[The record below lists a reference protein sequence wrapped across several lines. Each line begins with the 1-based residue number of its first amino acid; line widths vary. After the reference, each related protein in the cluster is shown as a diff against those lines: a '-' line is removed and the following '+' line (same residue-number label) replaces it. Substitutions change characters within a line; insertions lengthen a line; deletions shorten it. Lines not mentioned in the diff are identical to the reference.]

1 MKKFII
7 AALALFMLLS
17 VPAYAEN
24 IYEPTPEAYELVDY
38 VNDMIDEPY
47 ASSAC
52 QMFVRTTF
60 EDCLNV
66 ENTDIICCA
75 SKAWEVYGVS
85 DSEDIPIGA
94 AVYFSGSSVVD
105 SYCGQ
110 SAGHVGIYL
119 GDGYIAHDW
128 GAKIIKTT
136 VKYVTDRGYTYLGWG
151 WQGNYSLT
159 DAEIEDRLSKEER
172 LAAVKPIE
180 KKETEPQPEA
190 AEIIAEKEEPAVP
203 AVKEEPK
210 PLKTT
215 LEPGIKVSDSGL

>member
-1 MKKFII
+1 MI
-7 AALALFMLLS
+7 LS

-60 EDCLNV
+60 EDCLDV

-128 GAKIIKTT
+128 GAKIVKTT

-151 WQGNYSLT
+151 WQGNFPLT
-159 DAEIEDRLSKEER
+159 DAEIADRLSKEER

-180 KKETEPQPEA
+180 KEETEPKPEA
-190 AEIIAEKEEPAVP
+190 VDVIEEKEEPAVP